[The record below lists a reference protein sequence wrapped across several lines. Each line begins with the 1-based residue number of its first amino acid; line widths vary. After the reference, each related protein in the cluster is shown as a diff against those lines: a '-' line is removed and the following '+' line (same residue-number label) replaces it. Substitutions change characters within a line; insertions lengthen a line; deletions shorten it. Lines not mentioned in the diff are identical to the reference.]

1 MSTFADL
8 PVEMVE
14 YVFTFVR
21 QRPDQGAACLVS
33 RSWRH
38 HMAPKMWEKL
48 ETNLRESGGRSLRT
62 LLKADSNILPPVREL
77 KICSLTS
84 MDDTEDMEDR
94 LRLLVAAL
102 PRDKLRMIY
111 CTYYITDSTFQQ
123 LLLSQRKLESIQ
135 VDTTFTNLDQTSDS
149 HFLFHDYHSW
159 TASMMSEVKQIK
171 FDIGMEEDGQAE
183 ETFRILRKAL
193 DECPRLENLILIDPM
208 AFQDSLQ
215 DILSYATGGQLFFQL
230 TSVTFEGLNLV
241 PDRSRPF
248 CHNFNI
254 TNLQQMNLKLC
265 ENVIQFL
272 DSLTKSYSEMS
283 GALKVLSIELLEDD
297 STPLETT
304 SSIEGFLKACPKLKD
319 LCLVLATC
327 PLVGKDYLLSH
338 ADTLRSLVVST
349 WGPEQRVYSKQD
361 LGSILKACK
370 RLKCL
375 AINFPR
381 IRLGSVTKPG
391 RDLRFNESEEGA
403 EGLLV
408 CSPSPTVSWSLLI
421 GIAGSDF
428 AILFAP
434 HPWNAQLA

>member
-62 LLKADSNILPPVREL
+62 LLKADSNILPHVREL

-84 MDDTEDMEDR
+84 MDDMEDMEDR

-102 PRDKLRMIY
+102 PRDKLRMVY
-111 CTYYITDSTFQQ
+111 CTYYITDSTFRQ

-183 ETFRILRKAL
+183 ETFRILRKVF

-254 TNLQQMNLKLC
+254 TS
-265 ENVIQFL
+265 F
-272 DSLTKSYSEMS
+272 S
-283 GALKVLSIELLEDD
+283 
-297 STPLETT
+297 
-304 SSIEGFLKACPKLKD
+304 
-319 LCLVLATC
+319 
-327 PLVGKDYLLSH
+327 
-338 ADTLRSLVVST
+338 R
-349 WGPEQRVYSKQD
+349 
-361 LGSILKACK
+361 
-370 RLKCL
+370 
-375 AINFPR
+375 
-381 IRLGSVTKPG
+381 
-391 RDLRFNESEEGA
+391 
-403 EGLLV
+403 
-408 CSPSPTVSWSLLI
+408 
-421 GIAGSDF
+421 
-428 AILFAP
+428 
-434 HPWNAQLA
+434 